1 LIVLPAIQEAQAN
14 HKAVNDSR
22 SKGQRGEF
30 APAIVSVKVKIAQPA
45 DRLRLLN
52 NNNPTFSFYF
62 SSSTKIKH

>member
-1 LIVLPAIQEAQAN
+1 MSISWEKEEEKEQEQEAQAN

-45 DRLRLLN
+45 V
-52 NNNPTFSFYF
+52 
-62 SSSTKIKH
+62 IG

>member
-1 LIVLPAIQEAQAN
+1 MTQGAKDNAENL
-14 HKAVNDSR
+14 S
-22 SKGQRGEF
+22 
-30 APAIVSVKVKIAQPA
+30 AIVSVKVKIAQPA